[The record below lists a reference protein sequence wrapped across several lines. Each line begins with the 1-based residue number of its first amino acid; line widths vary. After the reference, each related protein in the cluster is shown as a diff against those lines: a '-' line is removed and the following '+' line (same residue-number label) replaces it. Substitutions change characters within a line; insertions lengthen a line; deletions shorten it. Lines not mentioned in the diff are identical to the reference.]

1 MPKAHLTALVA
12 ALALATVAPRLAA
25 QDSSVAG
32 QARTDTSGYTG
43 AGGVDT
49 SASPNMVGA
58 TDTAGTTADSAGAT
72 PRLGEQRP
80 LKPEQP
86 VPRLPDST
94 PEPPK
99 GQPHDSV

>member
-32 QARTDTSGYTG
+32 QTRTDTSGYTG

-49 SASPNMVGA
+49 STSPSVVGA
-58 TDTAGTTADSAGAT
+58 TDTAGTTADSASAT

-80 LKPEQP
+80 LKPEQS
-86 VPRLPDST
+86 VPRLGDST

>member
-25 QDSSVAG
+25 QDSSAAG
-32 QARTDTSGYTG
+32 QARPDTSGYTG

-49 SASPNMVGA
+49 SVSPSIVGA
-58 TDTAGTTADSAGAT
+58 TDTAGTTADSTAAT
-72 PRLGEQRP
+72 PRVGEQRP

-86 VPRLPDST
+86 VTRLRDST
-94 PEPPK
+94 SEAPK
-99 GQPHDSV
+99 GEPHDSV